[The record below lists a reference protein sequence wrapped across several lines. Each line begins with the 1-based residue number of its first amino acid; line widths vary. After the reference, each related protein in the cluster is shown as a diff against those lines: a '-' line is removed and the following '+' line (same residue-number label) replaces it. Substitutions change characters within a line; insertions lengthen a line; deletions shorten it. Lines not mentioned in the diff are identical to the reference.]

1 MKRLLAG
8 FSLFLI
14 FACSAQTELPSASD
28 AAIKDALSSG
38 KPTVIDLGARHCI
51 PCKKMAPILEALAS
65 EYRGRAG
72 VLFIDVNEDQAAA
85 LKFNIQMIPTQIFFD
100 ARGKEVKRHTG
111 FMEKADILNELK
123 NAGLK

>member
-1 MKRLLAG
+1 MKHLLAG

-14 FACSAQTELPSASD
+14 FACSAQTELPSATD
-28 AAIKDALSSG
+28 TVIKDALSSG

-111 FMEKADILNELK
+111 FMEKADILKELK